1 MKKLALLAV
10 GKTYITP
17 FGRLKL
23 ASLAAHFEVTC
34 ATSELDKETFFGR
47 SGLDFEEPCQA
58 EPISL
63 FRLPEWPDS
72 QEFTRFFYRGL
83 VGILREKRFDIILVD
98 AEPWA
103 LYKWQVW
110 WLTRRYQPYALFGE
124 FTFENLERPGLRG
137 WILSQFYRASA
148 RVDDFTISG
157 NQASRRILLKYGA
170 SEKRNLVAA
179 QNGVDTNDFIP
190 VLPEKKSQF
199 RQLFHLPPDPLIIG
213 FCGRFMVEKGILDLI
228 AAIRELRL
236 DQTHENVH
244 LALLGEGPLKSTIT
258 EECPPWLHVVVG
270 QPSSVIPKFM
280 QSLDLFVLPSKPSR
294 EGRRVWEEQ
303 FGHVLIEAMACGV
316 PTLGSDSGAIP
327 EVIGAPEAIFPHSDA
342 NALRQLLVKAIED
355 PPWRVA
361 LAKKQRQRVET
372 NYSHEAVA
380 RSYTDFFLEM
390 LELRQKNREISGI
403 AS

>member
-23 ASLAAHFEVTC
+23 AALAAHFEVTC
-34 ATSELDKETFFGR
+34 VTSKLDKQTFFGR
-47 SGLDFEEPCQA
+47 SAFDFEEPCQV

-63 FRLPEWPDS
+63 VRLPEWPDS
-72 QEFTRFFYRGL
+72 QEFTRFFFRGL
-83 VGILREKRFDIILVD
+83 SGLLREKRFDIILVD

-103 LYKWQVW
+103 LYKWQAW
-110 WLTRRYQPYALFGE
+110 WLKRRYQPHSLFGE

-190 VLPEKKSQF
+190 APEKKSQF
-199 RQLFHLPPDPLIIG
+199 RQLFHLSPDALIIG

-228 AAIRELRL
+228 AAVQEIRL

-280 QSLDLFVLPSKPSR
+280 QSVDLFVLPSKPSR

-327 EVIGAPEAIFPHSDA
+327 EVIGTPEAIFPHSDV
-342 NALRQLLVKAIED
+342 NALRQLLSKAIED
-355 PPWRVA
+355 PTWRLA
-361 LAKKQRQRVET
+361 LGKKQRQRVET
-372 NYSHEAVA
+372 NYSHETVA
-380 RSYTDFFLEM
+380 RRYTDFFLEM
-390 LELRQKNREISGI
+390 LELKQKNRVISGI
-403 AS
+403 AH

>member
-23 ASLAAHFEVTC
+23 AALAAHFEVTC
-34 ATSELDKETFFGR
+34 VTPKLEKQTIFGR
-47 SGLDFEEPCQA
+47 SAFDFEEPCQT

-63 FRLPEWPDS
+63 VRLAEWPAS
-72 QEFTRFFYRGL
+72 QEFTRFFFRGL
-83 VGILREKRFDIILVD
+83 GGLLREKRFDIILVD

-103 LYKWQVW
+103 LYKWQAW
-110 WLTRRYQPYALFGE
+110 WLMKRYQPHALFGE
-124 FTFENLERPGLRG
+124 FTFENLERPGLKG
-137 WILSQFYRASA
+137 CVLSHFYRASA

-157 NQASRRILLKYGA
+157 NQASRRILLKWGA

-179 QNGVDTNDFIP
+179 QNGVDINDFIP

-199 RQLFHLPPDPLIIG
+199 RQLFHLSPDALIIG

-228 AAIRELRL
+228 AAVREIRL

-244 LALLGEGPLKSTIT
+244 LALLGEGPLKSSIT
-258 EECPPWLHVVVG
+258 EECPPWLHVIVG

-280 QSLDLFVLPSKPSR
+280 QSVDLFVLPSKPSR

-327 EVIGAPEAIFPHSDA
+327 EVIGAPEAIFPHSDV
-342 NALRQLLVKAIED
+342 NALRQLLLKAIED
-355 PPWRVA
+355 PDWRVA
-361 LAKKQRQRVET
+361 LGKKQRQRVET

-380 RSYTDFFLEM
+380 RTYTDFFLEM
-390 LELRQKNREISGI
+390 LELKQKNRQISGI
-403 AS
+403 AK

>member
-23 ASLAAHFEVTC
+23 ASLAEHFEVTC
-34 ATSELDKETFFGR
+34 ATSKLDKETFFGR

-83 VGILREKRFDIILVD
+83 VGMLREKRFDIILVD

-103 LYKWQVW
+103 LYKWQAW
-110 WLTRRYQPYALFGE
+110 WLTRRYQPDALFGE

-170 SEKRNLVAA
+170 SGKRNLIAA
-179 QNGVDTNDFIP
+179 Q
-190 VLPEKKSQF
+190 
-199 RQLFHLPPDPLIIG
+199 IG
-213 FCGRFMVEKGILDLI
+213 G
-228 AAIRELRL
+228 
-236 DQTHENVH
+236 
-244 LALLGEGPLKSTIT
+244 
-258 EECPPWLHVVVG
+258 
-270 QPSSVIPKFM
+270 
-280 QSLDLFVLPSKPSR
+280 
-294 EGRRVWEEQ
+294 
-303 FGHVLIEAMACGV
+303 
-316 PTLGSDSGAIP
+316 
-327 EVIGAPEAIFPHSDA
+327 
-342 NALRQLLVKAIED
+342 
-355 PPWRVA
+355 
-361 LAKKQRQRVET
+361 
-372 NYSHEAVA
+372 
-380 RSYTDFFLEM
+380 
-390 LELRQKNREISGI
+390 
-403 AS
+403 